1 MSSSAAANP
10 ESMPGDNHLSFG
22 TIFTDHMLR
31 AEYEEGRGWLN
42 YRIEPYGPL
51 SFDPAAAVL
60 HYGQSV
66 FDGLKAFRSDDGRV
80 RLFRPEKHIE
90 RLSASARRLCMPAL
104 DSAALSWL
112 VEFVRTEQDSVPST
126 PGTSLYL
133 RPTIVATEAF
143 LGVRPAR
150 SYGFFVI
157 ASPVGPYYSGNT
169 PLKIRIEDKYVRAAP
184 GGLGAAKTGANYVAS
199 LLAAQEAQ
207 AAGFDQ
213 VLWLDGLERRYLEEV
228 GTMNIMVR
236 MVRIGDEVVTPPLGD
251 TILAG
256 VIRDSALTLL
266 REWGVPVSE
275 RPIAV
280 NEIIAGARNGT
291 LQEAWGTGTA
301 AGISPISELGY
312 KDQRYFINE
321 GRPGDLSAR
330 LAATLADIQYAR
342 AVDTRGWTVL
352 V

>member
-126 PGTSLYL
+126 PGTSLYV

-150 SYGFFVI
+150 SYSFFVI
-157 ASPVGPYYSGNT
+157 ASPVGAYYSGDM
-169 PLKIRIEDKYVRAAP
+169 PLKTRIEDKYVRAAP

-199 LLAAQEAQ
+199 LLAAEEAQ

-228 GTMNIMVR
+228 GTMNVMLR
-236 MVRIGDEVVTPPLGD
+236 TGDEVLTPPSGD

-266 REWGVPVSE
+266 RESGVPVSE

-312 KDQRYFINE
+312 KDERYLINE
-321 GRPGDLSAR
+321 ARPGDLSER
-330 LAATLADIQYAR
+330 LVSTLAGIQYAR
-342 AVDTRGWTVL
+342 VRDTHGWTVL

>member
-126 PGTSLYL
+126 PGTSLYV

-150 SYGFFVI
+150 SYSFFVI
-157 ASPVGPYYSGNT
+157 ASPVGAYYSGDT

-199 LLAAQEAQ
+199 LLAAEEAQ

-228 GTMNIMVR
+228 GTMNVMLR
-236 MVRIGDEVVTPPLGD
+236 TGDEVLTPPSGD

-266 REWGVPVSE
+266 RESGVPVSE

-312 KDQRYFINE
+312 KDERYLINE
-321 GRPGDLSAR
+321 ARPGDLSER
-330 LAATLADIQYAR
+330 LASTLADIQYAR
-342 AVDTRGWTVL
+342 VRDTHGWTVL